1 MRKQR
6 LNHIIGR
13 RLFSLSSGRL
23 KPSMGNTFRLPF
35 YMELAKMENNFCPHC
50 GADLR
55 TTKLCVEDEL
65 DNETIAFGCFVVFLE
80 LFIGILLAILFA

>member
-1 MRKQR
+1 
-6 LNHIIGR
+6 
-13 RLFSLSSGRL
+13 
-23 KPSMGNTFRLPF
+23 
-35 YMELAKMENNFCPHC
+35 MENNFCPHC

-65 DNETIAFGCFVVFLE
+65 DNETIAFGCFVVFSE

>member
-1 MRKQR
+1 MWQSPHYGER
-6 LNHIIGR
+6 
-13 RLFSLSSGRL
+13 
-23 KPSMGNTFRLPF
+23 TFRLPF

-55 TTKLCVEDEL
+55 AKNLCSEDEI
-65 DNETIAFGCFVVFLE
+65 DKESIAFGCFVVFLE